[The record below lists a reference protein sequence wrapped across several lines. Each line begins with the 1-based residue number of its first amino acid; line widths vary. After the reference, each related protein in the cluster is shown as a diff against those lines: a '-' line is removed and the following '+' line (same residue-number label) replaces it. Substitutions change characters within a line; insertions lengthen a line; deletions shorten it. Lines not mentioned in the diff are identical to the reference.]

1 MSKNKKH
8 KEGDQWEERGKTWT
22 IKDGIKQ
29 TVTKFNETR
38 KKFLT
43 PLSCPDCGKSMK
55 SHWDAKFWKTHKT
68 CWDCVLEIEHK
79 IRTQGKWKEYEQAK
93 ISANAAAFL
102 KEVKST
108 LEDYVDTSKEDTC
121 VTEKGKVEKWSNP
134 NNKAIREY
142 VDAEIE
148 KLENKVKSIKDNLNE
163 E

>member
-1 MSKNKKH
+1 MAKRIKRV
-8 KEGDQWEERGKTWT
+8 EGDVWEEKGKTWT

-29 TVTKFNETR
+29 TVTKFTETR
-38 KKFLT
+38 KSFLT

-68 CWDCVLEIEHK
+68 CWDCVIKVEHE

-93 ISANAAAFL
+93 MSANAAAFL

-108 LEDYVDTSKEDTC
+108 LKDYANTSKEDTF

-134 NNKAIREY
+134 DNKVIREY
-142 VDAEIE
+142 IDKEIE
-148 KLENKVKSIKDNLNE
+148 KLEDRVNKLKNR
-163 E
+163 